1 MAKFHRQRLKKE
13 IGNQICRKSR
23 KKIYINF
30 TSFAEAVEASELNK
44 IQFIELDFEN
54 TGSEKQEDKMVTLED
69 IVRLT
74 TVSKFVIHS
83 MLETG
88 TIEFIHKEGV

>member
-1 MAKFHRQRLKKE
+1 
-13 IGNQICRKSR
+13 
-23 KKIYINF
+23 
-30 TSFAEAVEASELNK
+30 
-44 IQFIELDFEN
+44 
-54 TGSEKQEDKMVTLED
+54 MVTLED